1 MPSMGRQ
8 GIAATV
14 LLLIAGTLAVAAAA
28 CGSGDSEPA
37 APTIFGTG
45 TPRSSGAFATAA
57 PGNPTVFGSI
67 ELNFTPY
74 GEGAVMPEPPY
85 GLTLLIHPV
94 DDDTSTISHEVA
106 EDGTFE
112 LTIAAGE
119 YEIAGLGIDAPSLQD
134 FPFIHATAG
143 PRFTAP
149 ESGCSYIGLTRYSIY
164 RLPPLE
170 SGDQLVLTAEI
181 GEETGK
187 DVKLTTVILGG
198 LVQYDENV
206 DAGAPGSDAS
216 DCVRLLAEFEES

>member
-1 MPSMGRQ
+1 MGRR
-8 GIAATV
+8 GIGAAV
-14 LLLIAGTLAVAAAA
+14 LLLIAGSLAAAAAA
-28 CGSGDSEPA
+28 CGSGGSEPA
-37 APTIFGTG
+37 TPTFFGTG
-45 TPRSSGAFATAA
+45 TPPSSGAFATAA
-57 PGNPTVFGSI
+57 PGDPTVFGSI
-67 ELNFTPY
+67 ELDFTPY
-74 GEGAVMPEPPY
+74 GEGAVMPEPPF
-85 GLTLLIHPV
+85 GLTLLIRPV
-94 DDDTSTISHEVA
+94 EDDTSTISHEVA

-143 PRFTAP
+143 PKFTAP

-198 LVQYDENV
+198 LVQYDGNV
-206 DAGAPGSDAS
+206 EAGAPGSAAS
-216 DCVRLLAEFEES
+216 NCRSDQAEFEES